1 MKGHLQP
8 ADSLRLVFDWA
19 SRQDRR
25 RRLVLWVLVAVVL
38 HGGAIFLLG
47 YAPPPMNIRSF
58 SDATLYIAPPAKK
71 ALEAYV
77 AASDPALFAPGR
89 VRDGL
94 LDTPALPGYRPS
106 FDQMEFKPLP
116 LPREEVRVMPTLD
129 ASLMDALAPARSAT
143 TQPEVSVS
151 QLSTQIRVSDNLID
165 RIVNLESRRSFSA
178 GGAGDL
184 RQSVFLIAVDSD
196 GGVRHAFP
204 RSSSGD
210 ERRDLRALE
219 DLMQSR
225 FAPTGDAPLL
235 EWGTVTIFWGA
246 DAKAPE

>member
-1 MKGHLQP
+1 MKAHLHS
-8 ADSLRLVFDWA
+8 ADSLRLIFNWA

-47 YAPPPMNIRSF
+47 YAPPLVNVRTF
-58 SDATLYIAPPAKK
+58 SDATLYIAPTAKEP
-71 ALEAYV
+71 LDAYV

-89 VRDGL
+89 VREGL
-94 LDTPALPGYRPS
+94 LDTPAVPGYRPS
-106 FDQMEFKPLP
+106 FDQLVFKPLP
-116 LPREEVRVMPTLD
+116 LPREEVRVLPTLD
-129 ASLMDALAPARSAT
+129 ASLLDSLDSAHPAAS
-143 TQPEVSVS
+143 PPSVS
-151 QLSTQIRVSDNLID
+151 ISEIPTQIRVSDNLRD
-165 RIVNLESRRSFSA
+165 RIVDVESRRILSA

-184 RQSVFLIAVDSD
+184 RQSVFLVAVDSD
-196 GGVRHAFP
+196 GSVRHAFL

-210 ERRDLRALE
+210 ECRDLLALQ

-225 FAPTGDAPLL
+225 FASHGAAPQF

-246 DAKAPE
+246 DAKGPE

>member
-1 MKGHLQP
+1 MKAHLQSGN
-8 ADSLRLVFDWA
+8 SLRLVFDWA

-47 YAPPPMNIRSF
+47 YAPPAVNVRTF
-58 SDATLYIAPPAKK
+58 SDATLYIAPKEK
-71 ALEAYV
+71 EALDAYV

-94 LDTPALPGYRPS
+94 LDTPTVPGYRPS
-106 FDQMEFKPLP
+106 FDQMQFKPLP
-116 LPREEVRVMPTLD
+116 LPREEVRVLPTLD
-129 ASLMDALAPARSAT
+129 ANLLDALAPPRAAVL
-143 TQPEVSVS
+143 PPGVSMS
-151 QLSTQIRVSDNLID
+151 GGRTQIRVSDNLRD
-165 RIVNLESRRSFSA
+165 RMVDLESGRIFTA

-196 GGVRHAFP
+196 GRVRHTFL
-204 RSSSGD
+204 RSPSGD
-210 ERRDLRALE
+210 EGRDLRALQ

-225 FAPTGDAPLL
+225 FASNGDAPEF
-235 EWGTVTIFWGA
+235 EWGTVTVLWGA
-246 DAKAPE
+246 DVKDSR